1 MLGVAPEI
9 RMINLQGEGLLL
21 YLNPE
26 KSNDLKRQ
34 LLKLESHVLKKE
46 DSRSTLPAIRKSIF
60 DLIYPLSPISKTRK
74 IIIEILELTG
84 SLHMEQN
91 KIYELMISL
100 EEIYPSLQADEM
112 HKQLLVRAVIR

>member
-1 MLGVAPEI
+1 MPGATVEI
-9 RMINLQGEGLLL
+9 RMINLQGKGLLL

-34 LLKLESHVLKKE
+34 LLKLESLVLKKE
-46 DSRSTLPAIRKSIF
+46 DSRSTLSSIRKSIF

-84 SLHMEQN
+84 SLAKEQN
-91 KIYELMISL
+91 KIFDLITSL

-112 HKQLLVRAVIR
+112 HKQLLARAVIR